1 MTEKLL
7 DHLLHKPIEHHKTM
21 AFTKL
26 GVSRW
31 LEEALNNMAITSP
44 SAIQEACIPAI
55 LSGRDCIGGAKTGS
69 GKTIAFAAPML
80 TKWSEDPYGVFGLI
94 LTPTRE
100 LALQIAEQ
108 FAALG
113 ATMNLKTCV
122 VVGGVDMIKQTLEL
136 QKKPHFVIATPGRLA
151 DHINS
156 SGEEAVAGLR
166 RVKHLVFDEA
176 DRLLSS
182 SFAPD
187 LEVIMSTVPG
197 AEKRQTLLFTATV
210 TDAVRSLKDAPVKPG
225 KKPVFI
231 HEVSNPDDV
240 AIPSTL
246 TQTYLL
252 VPSYVKE
259 AYLYSLLSID
269 ENAQKSAIVFVNRTQ
284 TAEML
289 RRMLQKL
296 DIRATSLHSEMPQSE
311 RMNSLGR
318 FRAEAARVLIATDV
332 ASRGL
337 DIPAVQMVVN
347 FDIPADA
354 DDYVHRVGRTARA
367 GRKGE
372 SISLVAERDVV
383 RIENIEARVNLKMEK
398 YELVTDN
405 RIVKEALTP
414 VSVAKREAVMDMDK
428 DNFGE
433 KRRIQKSKAAKAVMA
448 SVKAKEK
455 KKKRSKRE

>member
-1 MTEKLL
+1 
-7 DHLLHKPIEHHKTM
+7 M
-21 AFTKL
+21 AFTSL
-26 GVSRW
+26 GVSKW
-31 LEEALNNMAITSP
+31 LEEALNNMAITTP
-44 SAIQEACIPAI
+44 SAIQQACIPAI
-55 LSGRDCIGGAKTGS
+55 LNGHDCIGGAKTGS

-113 ATMNLKTCV
+113 ASMNLKTCV
-122 VVGGVDMIKQTLEL
+122 VVGGVDMMKQALEL

-156 SGEEAVAGLR
+156 SGEEAISGLR

-187 LEVIMSTVPG
+187 LEVIMDVLLPS
-197 AEKRQTLLFTATV
+197 EKRQTLLFTATV

-231 HEVSNPDDV
+231 HEVTNPDDV

-246 TQTYLL
+246 TQSYLL
-252 VPSYVKE
+252 IPSYIKE
-259 AYLYSLLSID
+259 AYLYSILTIE
-269 ENAQKSAIVFVNRTQ
+269 ENNKKSAIVFVNRTQ

-296 DIRATSLHSEMPQSE
+296 EVRATSLHSEMPQSE

-337 DIPAVQMVVN
+337 DIPVVEMVVN

-372 SISLVAERDVV
+372 SISLVAERDVT
-383 RIENIEARVNLKMEK
+383 RIENIEERVKQKMDL
-398 YELVTDN
+398 YENVTDN
-405 RIVKEALTP
+405 RIVKESLTP
-414 VSVAKREAVMDMDK
+414 VSVAKREAIMDMDK

-433 KRRIQKSKAAKAVMA
+433 KRRIQKSKAAKAVA
-448 SVKAKEK
+448 SSVRDTLK
-455 KKKRSKRE
+455 KKHKSKKSKKSKA